1 MHVSALARQLMLP
14 KFLRAFCLSFAGLFL
29 FIQTASAA
37 NLKPTISGT
46 AATWV
51 YVGSQYLFK
60 PTAKDPEG
68 RALYF
73 VVANKPSWANF
84 STKTGQL
91 SGTPSAT
98 GLWNNIKI
106 TVTDGVNVSVLPA
119 FSIRATSRS
128 NVAPTISGSPATSA
142 KPGSAYSFAP
152 IAKDSNSDPLYFTI
166 ANRPAWASFDPWTGR
181 LTGTPSNANVGTY
194 SSIAISVS
202 DGSKSASL
210 AAFTIS
216 VAGSTSSTSSTT
228 KNYPPA
234 IVGTP
239 PKTATVGKMY
249 SFRPYAGD
257 VNRDPL
263 GFSIQN
269 KPSWAT
275 FATSTGTLSGV
286 PTAAGTH
293 SNIIISVSDG
303 KATTSLRAFTIT
315 VSGGATISNTPPTI
329 SGTSVSSVN
338 AGSTY
343 SFKPSASDANGDS
356 LTFSIANRPS
366 WASFNSSTGQLAG
379 TPSSS
384 HAGSY
389 SNIVISVS
397 DGKATVS
404 LPAFSISV
412 AQSQPRS
419 AMLSWTAP
427 TENTDGSTLT
437 NLAGYRIAYG
447 TSASVLSQTIQVS
460 NAGVTTYV
468 VENLSP
474 GTYYFAIKAYTVDG
488 SESAASN
495 IVSKTVQ

>member
-1 MHVSALARQLMLP
+1 MHVPALARQLTLP
-14 KFLRAFCLSFAGLFL
+14 TFLRAFCLSFAGLFL
-29 FIQTASAA
+29 FVQSASAA

-46 AATWV
+46 PATWV
-51 YVGSQYLFK
+51 YVGSQYTFT

-68 RALYF
+68 KALYF
-73 VVANKPSWANF
+73 VVANKPSWASF

-142 KPGSAYSFAP
+142 KPGTAYSFTP
-152 IAKDSNSDPLYFTI
+152 TAKDSNGDPLYFRI
-166 ANRPAWASFDPWTGR
+166 ENRPSWASFDPWTGR
-181 LTGTPSNANVGTY
+181 LAGTPSSAHIGTY
-194 SSIAISVS
+194 SNIAISVN
-202 DGSKSASL
+202 DGSKTASL

-216 VAGSTSSTSSTT
+216 VAGSTSST

-239 PKTATVGKMY
+239 PTTATVGQTY

-257 VNRDPL
+257 ANKDPL

-303 KATTSLRAFTIT
+303 KSSTSLRAFTIT
-315 VSGGATISNTPPTI
+315 VSGGATPSNTAPKI
-329 SGTSVSSVN
+329 SGTPASSVN
-338 AGSTY
+338 VGSAY
-343 SFKPSASDANGDS
+343 SFKPSASDANGDN

-366 WASFNSSTGQLAG
+366 WASFSTSTGQLSG

-384 HAGSY
+384 HAGAY
-389 SNIVISVS
+389 SNIVITVS
-397 DGKATVS
+397 DGKATAS

-419 AMLSWTAP
+419 ATLSWTAP
-427 TENTDGSTLT
+427 TENTDGSTLM
-437 NLAGYRIAYG
+437 NLAGYRIVYG
-447 TSASVLSQTIQVS
+447 TSASVLSNALQVS
-460 NAGVTTYV
+460 NPGVTTYV

-474 GTYYFAIKAYTVDG
+474 GTYYFAIRAYTSSG
-488 SESAASN
+488 AESADSN
-495 IVSKTVQ
+495 VVSKVVQ

>member
-29 FIQTASAA
+29 FVQSASAA

-46 AATWV
+46 PATWV
-51 YVGSQYLFK
+51 YVGSQYSFK
-60 PTAKDPEG
+60 PTASDPEG
-68 RALYF
+68 KALYF
-73 VVANKPSWANF
+73 VVANKPSWASF

-91 SGTPSAT
+91 IGTPSAT

-106 TVTDGVNVSVLPA
+106 TVTDGVNVTALPA

-128 NVAPTISGSPATSA
+128 NVPPTISGSPATSA
-142 KPGSAYSFAP
+142 KPGIAYSFAP
-152 IAKDSNSDPLYFTI
+152 TAKDSNGDPLYFTI
-166 ANRPAWASFDPWTGR
+166 ANRPSWASFDPWTGR
-181 LTGTPSNANVGTY
+181 LAGTPSNTHVGTY
-194 SSIAISVS
+194 SNIAISVS

-210 AAFTIS
+210 PAFAIS
-216 VAGSTSSTSSTT
+216 VAGSTSSTT

-239 PKTATVGKMY
+239 PTTATVGQTY

-257 VNRDPL
+257 VNKDPL

-303 KATTSLRAFTIT
+303 KSTTSLRAFTIT
-315 VSGGATISNTPPTI
+315 VSGGATISNTPPAI
-329 SGTSVSSVN
+329 SGTPVSSVN
-338 AGSTY
+338 VGSTY
-343 SFKPSASDANGDS
+343 SFKPTASDANGDS

-366 WASFNSSTGQLAG
+366 WASFNSSTGQLSG

-384 HAGSY
+384 NAGSY

-397 DGKATVS
+397 DGKATAT

-412 AQSQPRS
+412 AQLQPRS
-419 AMLSWTAP
+419 ATLSWAAP
-427 TENTDGSTLT
+427 TANTDGSTLT
-437 NLAGYRIAYG
+437 NLAGYRIVYG

-460 NAGVTTYV
+460 NPGVTTYV
-468 VENLSP
+468 VENLAP
-474 GTYYFAIKAYTVDG
+474 GTYYFAIKAYTADG
-488 SESAASN
+488 TESAASN
-495 IVSKTVQ
+495 IVSKIVQ

>member
-1 MHVSALARQLMLP
+1 MHVSAPARQLMLP

-29 FIQTASAA
+29 VVQPASAA
-37 NLKPTISGT
+37 NLTPTISGT
-46 AATWV
+46 PATWV
-51 YVGSQYLFK
+51 YVGSQYSFK

-68 RALYF
+68 KALYF
-73 VVANKPSWANF
+73 VVANKPSWASF
-84 STKTGQL
+84 SKSTGQL

-98 GLWNNIKI
+98 GLWNGIKI
-106 TVTDGVNVSVLPA
+106 TVTDGVNVSALPA

-128 NVAPTISGSPATSA
+128 NVAPTISGSPATSVT
-142 KPGSAYSFAP
+142 PGSAYSFAP
-152 IAKDSNSDPLYFTI
+152 TAKDSNADPLYFTI
-166 ANRPAWASFDPWTGR
+166 ANRPSWASFDPWTGR
-181 LTGTPSNANVGTY
+181 LAGTPSSAHVGTY
-194 SSIAISVS
+194 SNIAISVS

-216 VAGSTSSTSSTT
+216 VAGSTSSTT

-239 PKTATVGKMY
+239 PTTATVGQTY

-257 VNRDPL
+257 LNKDPL

-286 PTAAGTH
+286 PTVAGTH

-329 SGTSVSSVN
+329 SGTPVSSVN

-343 SFKPSASDANGDS
+343 SFRPSASDANGDS

-366 WASFNSSTGQLAG
+366 WASFNSSTGQLSG

-384 HAGSY
+384 NAGSY

-397 DGKATVS
+397 DGKATAS

-412 AQSQPRS
+412 AQLQPRS
-419 AMLSWTAP
+419 ATLSWTAP
-427 TENTDGSTLT
+427 TANTDGSTLT
-437 NLAGYRIAYG
+437 TLAGYRIAYG

-495 IVSKTVQ
+495 IVSKIVQ